1 MQGIRERTMKN
12 NFSVLFNT
20 NDTEIVQVIVNSSS
34 NSDFGKKIFMKIKLL
49 WLEAAGVPL
58 DIKKKKSSYNNSSD
72 LYD

>member
-34 NSDFGKKIFMKIKLL
+34 NSDFGKKIFMKIKL
-49 WLEAAGVPL
+49 G
-58 DIKKKKSSYNNSSD
+58 
-72 LYD
+72 LYKLCKGFSKG